1 MMADMLA
8 ILYDIHGNLPA
19 LEAVLADAEAAGATA
34 YQLGGDYSA
43 FGTWPVEC
51 VERLQALEHARWIRG
66 NWERWQTDPSAA
78 PESEIVQ
85 GAAAHVIAALGPERV
100 AELGRLPAED
110 SYDHTLFCHASPGS
124 DMEPISRD
132 ADPDSDDQALAGVTQ
147 PRVVFGHTHVQF
159 RRVSAAGIELVNPGS
174 VGLPWDGDQRAAYA
188 LIDDERVE
196 LRRVAYDVEAAAA
209 PLDAIGAPWATA
221 TAARL
226 RAAVFDV

>member
-1 MMADMLA
+1 M
-8 ILYDIHGNLPA
+8 I
-19 LEAVLADAEAAGATA
+19 
-34 YQLGGDYSA
+34 
-43 FGTWPVEC
+43 C
-51 VERLQALEHARWIRG
+51 ALEHARWIRG

-110 SYDHTLFCHASPGS
+110 SYDHTLFCHSSPGS

-196 LRRVAYDVEAAAA
+196 LSEPSKVNVFTSPIWLKNGTIVIRTKRRSFDTTACTLSDV
-209 PLDAIGAPWATA
+209 PSLSTTMTGC
-221 TAARL
+221 
-226 RAAVFDV
+226 